1 MRYVLIV
8 KHVNI
13 QKQYIP
19 FRITY
24 IVVAVIAAKE
34 FVFVVTNEVN
44 IEIEVKN
51 VVNESDGSD
60 DDGDVI
66 VYRSMQ

>member
-8 KHVNI
+8 QHVNI
-13 QKQYIP
+13 QKQYNP